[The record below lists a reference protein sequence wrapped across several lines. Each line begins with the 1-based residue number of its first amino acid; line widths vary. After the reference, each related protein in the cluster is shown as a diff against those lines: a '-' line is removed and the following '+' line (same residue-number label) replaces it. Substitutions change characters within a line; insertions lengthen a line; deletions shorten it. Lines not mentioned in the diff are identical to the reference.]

1 MRRLTKQEIRQAL
14 AECITTQ
21 KCRRC
26 ILKNEILCKN
36 TLLQNIASDSYP
48 EIFGHLSNQCRRE
61 VKNVSSNIRNEG

>member
-1 MRRLTKQEIRQAL
+1 MRRLTKQEICQVL

-21 KCRRC
+21 ECGRC

-48 EIFGHLSNQCRRE
+48 EIFGHLSNHCRRE
-61 VKNVSSNIRNEG
+61 VKYDSSNFRNEG